1 MVAAESRRIRLGE
14 LLLRAGVITE
24 EQLRNALTEQ
34 KKWGGKL
41 GSVLVD
47 MNLLD
52 EDMLVKALSKQLGLP
67 RVDFKGLVVQPPA
80 LKKLDAAFADQRQVL
95 PISLDVSKGLLV
107 VAMADPYN
115 LELVDEIAF
124 RSGCRVKVAIAG
136 ERALAQAI
144 REHYYGDD
152 VTAAEPAPDDEMKL
166 INPQGNTLVRRVADI
181 EAEGRAQQSGAPAE
195 PAEPA
200 APAAPGAEPPLTIDK
215 RLERLEQM
223 QRKEVQVLKTIVEL
237 LIAKGYIT
245 REEYRQRIDS

>member
-67 RVDFKGLVVQPPA
+67 RVDFKGLVVQAAA
-80 LKKLDAAFADQRQVL
+80 LKKLDAEFADQRQVL
-95 PISLDVSKGLLV
+95 PISLDVSKSLLV

-144 REHYYGDD
+144 REHYYGDNI
-152 VTAAEPAPDDEMKL
+152 TAAESAPDHEMKL

-181 EAEGRAQQSGAPAE
+181 EAEGRAQQPGA

-200 APAAPGAEPPLTIDK
+200 APAEPRAEPPLTMDK

-237 LIAKGYIT
+237 LIAKGYIS
-245 REEYRQRIDS
+245 REEYRQRVES

>member
-67 RVDFKGLVVQPPA
+67 RVDFKGLVIQPPA
-80 LKKLDAAFADQRQVL
+80 LKKLDAEFADQRQVL

-107 VAMADPYN
+107 VAMADPHN

-124 RSGCRVKVAIAG
+124 RSGCRIKVAIAG

-144 REHYYGDD
+144 REHYYGDN
-152 VTAAEPAPDDEMKL
+152 VTAAESAPDDEMKL

-181 EAEGRAQQSGAPAE
+181 EAEGRAQQSGAA
-195 PAEPA
+195 AEPA

-245 REEYRQRIDS
+245 REEYRQRVDS